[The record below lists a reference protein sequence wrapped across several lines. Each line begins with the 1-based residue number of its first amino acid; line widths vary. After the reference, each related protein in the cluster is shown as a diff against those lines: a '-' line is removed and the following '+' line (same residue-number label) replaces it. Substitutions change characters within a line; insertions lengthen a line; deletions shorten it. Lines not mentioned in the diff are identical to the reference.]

1 MKGGVNLS
9 IKTVTMIA
17 LGVMMVVLM
26 YLTFETVVD
35 SLVDSFLSNL
45 TMPSGN

>member
-9 IKTVTMIA
+9 IKTVTMVA
-17 LGVMMVVLM
+17 LGIMMIVLM

-45 TMPSGN
+45 SIPSLD